1 MNQPPQFY
9 ECQLSA
15 TPARPYGITLW
26 SKPALEPV
34 EIKRVIELCDK
45 GPLQAAEVGQLRDG
59 RQVELQDDT
68 QRASLIGGIELNDTT
83 RWLYER
89 LTQIARNLNTEFYG
103 FDVTGV
109 EPLQYAVYDA
119 QRGGHFDWH
128 CDIGGK
134 RYDRKRK
141 LTMIVQLWLVK
152 KAPGWLVAFPSFTMH
167 RVAPVTKGVRRS
179 LTCWAA
185 GPSFR

>member
-141 LTMIVQLWLVK
+141 LTMIVQLSDPSEDEGGELMTLQTCQPWLVK
-152 KAPGWLVAFPSFTMH
+152 KE
-167 RVAPVTKGVRRS
+167 
-179 LTCWAA
+179 
-185 GPSFR
+185 